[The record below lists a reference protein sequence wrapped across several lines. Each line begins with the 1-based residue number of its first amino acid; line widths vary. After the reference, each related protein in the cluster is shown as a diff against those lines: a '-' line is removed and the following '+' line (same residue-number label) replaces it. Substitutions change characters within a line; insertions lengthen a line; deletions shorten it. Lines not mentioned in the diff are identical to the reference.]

1 MNEGHYGEITFPPGV
16 QFNEA
21 TPDDFKVNCADEIRA
36 RDSCCGSLH
45 LKHKVIRPI
54 YQYSDFLHGSET
66 FRTNFYILVEWC
78 FPYLQVSFA
87 N

>member
-1 MNEGHYGEITFPPGV
+1 MNEGQYGEITFPPGV

-21 TPDDFKVNCADEIRA
+21 TPDVVKVNCADEI

-45 LKHKVIRPI
+45 LKLKVIRPI

-66 FRTNFYILVEWC
+66 FRSNFHILVE
-78 FPYLQVSFA
+78 
-87 N
+87 